1 MLPPRNL
8 RPHHGSTPWRVPT
21 SAGAQCDPLVG
32 HGGGVE
38 HRPVP
43 RFPLLTLE
51 AVFGES
57 VEQVADRRAHL
68 PQRGAGDLHRVFL
81 SSDVEPDE
89 SDLAVLIAAKLHLH
103 WIGQQAVPHLKS
115 RFKLTF
121 VDDPFM
127 EWLTCPARFART
139 LARLGRLGLDLELE
153 FVAAGRVGQEDSFR
167 IALEFWQTAN
177 TRDIVGAQLAFAANN
192 LPLAGAHVNEVRGL
206 EDPY

>member
-1 MLPPRNL
+1 MLRIL
-8 RPHHGSTPWRVPT
+8 CRRRVEAFGDITVVLARVPAST
-21 SAGAQCDPLVG
+21 GAQGDPLVG
-32 HGGGVE
+32 HRGGVQ

-43 RFPLLTLE
+43 RLPLLSLE
-51 AVFGES
+51 AVFSES

-68 PQRGAGDLHRVFL
+68 PQRGAGDLHGVFL

-89 SDLAVLIAAKLHLH
+89 SDLAVLITAELHLH
-103 WIGQQAVPHLKS
+103 WIGQQAAGHLKS

-127 EWLTCPARFART
+127 ERLARSARFART
-139 LARLGRLGLDLELE
+139 LARLGRLGLDLEFE

-167 IALEFWQTAN
+167 MSLQFWQTAN

-192 LPLAGAHVNEVRGL
+192 LPLAGAHVNEEG
-206 EDPY
+206 P